1 MATERLNIYTQN
13 QAGKLWPISDIKS
26 LTLDTIENGFYQTSM
41 GLSRPFGVAWED
53 LALNNFFKAY
63 NSRSDSIWEGRLES
77 IEPAFQNDNDSLN
90 VTALG
95 SWAST
100 KDIPFHGVVS
110 SSATPEA
117 MIATFLNSTYLPQL
131 STSTAGLLT
140 TNVTGDKYQTGNYG
154 TDDEKVGDIIQA
166 ICASG
171 IYSGGVL
178 DPTRRVVPA
187 VWAGRQLIT
196 SAVTIVNPSPD
207 YIARRG
213 SVKSAGL
220 RRALSSVYNRVIIR
234 YKDSTGNL
242 ARVTVDDT
250 TGQSTLAANYG
261 SGAVSFIRTW
271 VADYTGLGPIST
283 QAATDRA
290 NIILSQRKRITT
302 DSRALT
308 ITQDYSV
315 YSVAERQEIP
325 LCRVRA
331 GKFIQIP
338 DLFPRPSSSGTGT
351 SAGDASL
358 STIYYIVQTSYDA
371 IAGKLTITPEQS
383 SNLEDLVA

>member
-1 MATERLNIYTQN
+1 MERLNIYTQDSN
-13 QAGKLWPISDIKS
+13 AKKWPIGDIKT
-26 LTLDTIENGFYQTSM
+26 LTLDSIENGFYQANM
-41 GLSRPFGVAWED
+41 GLSRPFGIAWED
-53 LALNNFFKAY
+53 LALNNFLKAY
-63 NSRSDSIWEGRLES
+63 NSRNDPIWEGRLES

-90 VTALG
+90 VTAMG
-95 SWAST
+95 EWAST
-100 KDIPFHGVVS
+100 YDQPYHGVLGTS
-110 SSATPEA
+110 TTPEA
-117 MIATFLNSTYLPQL
+117 MLTSLNSGGYLPQL
-131 STSTAGLLT
+131 SGVSLLT
-140 TNVTGDKYQTGNYG
+140 TNVTGDKYQTGNFG
-154 TDDEKVGDIIQA
+154 TDDEKVGDIIQSV
-166 ICASG
+166 CAAG
-171 IYSGGVL
+171 VYSGGLPDTTKKVI
-178 DPTRRVVPA
+178 PA
-187 VWAGRQLIT
+187 VWTGRTLTT
-196 SAVTIVNPSPD
+196 SAITIVSPTAD

-234 YKDSTGNL
+234 YKDTSGNL
-242 ARVTVDDT
+242 ARVTVNDT
-250 TGQSTLAANYG
+250 TVQSNLAANYG

-271 VADYTGLGPIST
+271 VADYTGLGNIST

-290 NIILSQRKRITT
+290 NVILSQRKRITT

-338 DLFPRPSSSGTGT
+338 DLFPRPGSTGTGT
-351 SAGDASL
+351 NAGDASL

-383 SNLEDLVA
+383 SKLEDLVA